1 MPWSSGWASYPT
13 RERAAHSSRLTFKRT
28 QYFLN
33 YIIVN
38 LNDYLS
44 STPTRSDPATLR
56 GGTIFQRKLL
66 GLQRTQGAAIE
77 DQVGGD
83 VPGLHLEEDGL
94 RQFREDAIHGVSRI
108 EGTAFQEE
116 TIYILVRECASTVLL
131 SEFRSVGH
139 VHHTLS
145 CEILFI
151 SY

>member
-1 MPWSSGWASYPT
+1 M
-13 RERAAHSSRLTFKRT
+13 RAARSSRSTFKRT

-44 STPTRSDPATLR
+44 STPTRRDPAIPR
-56 GGTIFQRKLL
+56 GGSIFQRKLL
-66 GLQRTQGAAIE
+66 GLQRAQGAAVE

-83 VPGLHLEEDGL
+83 VPGLHLVEDGL
-94 RQFREDAIHGVSRI
+94 RHFRKDSVNGVSRI

-116 TIYILVRECASTVLL
+116 TIYIWVSKCASTVLL
-131 SEFRSVGH
+131 SEFRSIGH
-139 VHHTLS
+139 VHHSLS
-145 CEILFI
+145 CEILFV